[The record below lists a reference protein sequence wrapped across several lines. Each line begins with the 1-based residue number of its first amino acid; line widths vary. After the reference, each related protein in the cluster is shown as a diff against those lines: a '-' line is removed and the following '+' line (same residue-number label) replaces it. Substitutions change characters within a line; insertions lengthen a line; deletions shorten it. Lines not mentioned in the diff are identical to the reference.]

1 MKNTDKPMMAFTF
14 DDGPVG
20 TADTATSIRIQNALA
35 ASKQNA
41 TFFYWGSR
49 INASTETEIRRAF
62 EMGFE
67 IGIYHFPPSPSTVP
81 RIVAAQLL

>member
-1 MKNTDKPMMAFTF
+1 MMAFTF

-49 INASTETEIRRAF
+49 INASTETEIKRAF
-62 EMGFE
+62 DMGFE
-67 IGIYHFPPSPSTVP
+67 IGNHSF
-81 RIVAAQLL
+81 AHKNMQLLSAEEAEEEIKKGM